1 MRLMSDRPNWY
12 ARSFRA
18 VKLERGWGVEVSDP
32 GAIPWTIT
40 GFEAETE
47 AVAWIQ
53 KEQQKIAASLT

>member
-1 MRLMSDRPNWY
+1 M
-12 ARSFRA
+12 
-18 VKLERGWGVEVSDP
+18 KLERGWGVEVSDP

-53 KEQQKIAASLT
+53 KEQQKIATSLS